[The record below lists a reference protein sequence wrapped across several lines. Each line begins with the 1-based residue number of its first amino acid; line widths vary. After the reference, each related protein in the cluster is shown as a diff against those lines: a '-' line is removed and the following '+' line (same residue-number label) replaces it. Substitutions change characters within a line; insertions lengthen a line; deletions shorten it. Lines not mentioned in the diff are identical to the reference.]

1 MQHPKNKYAKDV
13 GAMRTD
19 QSSHAYGDLALNR
32 APYLVNRNGIGII
45 NTVTIAKRNPAQ
57 FTPIALYICSPKSGK
72 TPAIM
77 HLTNVLQAI
86 PEAAYLL

>member
-1 MQHPKNKYAKDV
+1 MQKN
-13 GAMRTD
+13 
-19 QSSHAYGDLALNR
+19 QSSHAYGDLALSR
-32 APYLVNRNGIGII
+32 APYLVNRNGTGII
-45 NTVTIAKRNPAQ
+45 ATVTIAKRKPAQ
-57 FTPIALYICSPKSGK
+57 FTPIDLYIWSPKRGK